1 MKVTYADGSYVE
13 YTYDANG
20 NLISVHTVNKT
31 EKPSSTNNPDSDSD
45 KGNSGDNDNEE
56 NKGNSGDN
64 DNGGNKGDITYEYDA
79 EGNRIATNTPE
90 YREEYVYDTVSN
102 LLQVLVIKRYDVKD
116 DVSTSEEKYKEEVSN
131 TIICYYGNG
140 LLYEDNEKGTYY
152 HHYNNIGST
161 IFLTN
166 SSGKIVE
173 EYSYG
178 TYGELLSGD
187 SSKTKY
193 LYNGQYGI
201 QKEINGLLYMRTRYY
216 NPEVKRFINQDIV
229 LGSITNSQS
238 LNRYAYVQGNP
249 ISLID
254 PFGMSPENG
263 KNAIGHTLLDFMG
276 LIPGIGFV
284 FDAAN
289 SAWYVAEGNYTMAA
303 LAAFAAIPGLGDA
316 VSAGILATKGAKA
329 AELCKIIKK
338 LGYAAKIAENVGEIA
353 INATNMYV
361 DYAIKEKK
369 FGVDTVANLLALG
382 LNGFGIYASVKRYN
396 SVSVDVGKVT
406 DGVEGGNKVAE
417 KVSESGTATINP
429 NDIRFSQSS
438 VNGASEIID
447 SMKAKGWD
455 GDPIDVVRMPDG
467 NLTTIDN
474 IRVLAARYAEID
486 VQANVHAFDE
496 VLPQDLDLIERLT
509 TPKGV
514 PQTWGDAVL
523 LRIGKQNSGY
533 RNTYPLGSNI
543 IGWSGN

>member
-1 MKVTYADGSYVE
+1 MVYGPVDGKMTELE
-13 YTYDANG
+13 YDCRNR
-20 NLISVHTVNKT
+20 LIRA
-31 EKPSSTNNPDSDSD
+31 
-45 KGNSGDNDNEE
+45 
-56 NKGNSGDN
+56 
-64 DNGGNKGDITYEYDA
+64 GDITYEYDA

-90 YREEYVYDTVSN
+90 YREEYIYDTVSN
-102 LLQVLVIKRYDVKD
+102 LPQVLVIKRYDVKD
-116 DVSTSEEKYKEEVSN
+116 DESTSEEKYKEEVSN

-161 IFLTN
+161 ILLTN

-173 EYSYG
+173 EYTYG

-187 SSKTKY
+187 ISKTKY

-201 QKEINGLLYMRTRYY
+201 QTDINGLLYMRTRYY
-216 NPEVKRFINQDIV
+216 NPEIKRFINQDTV

-249 ISLID
+249 ISLVD

-316 VSAGILATKGAKA
+316 VSAGMLATKGAKA

-338 LGYAAKIAENVGEIA
+338 LGYAAKVAENVGEIA

-361 DYAIKEKK
+361 DYAIKEKE
-369 FGVDTVANLLALG
+369 FGVDTVTNLLALG

-406 DGVEGGNKVAE
+406 DGVEGGNKVAD
-417 KVSESGTATINP
+417 KVSESGTSFVLENVNYAQKTYSNTFSPEGIKKYSSLAGESINTI
-429 NDIRFSQSS
+429 DDL
-438 VNGASEIID
+438 VNAINTGKIKVKD
-447 SMKAKGWD
+447 L
-455 GDPIDVVRMPDG
+455 PIEYIVRDG
-467 NLTTIDN
+467 NTLILNTRTSQALTQAGIPRSQWVSIDRTGN
-474 IRVLAARYAEID
+474 QLFE
-486 VQANVHAFDE
+486 E
-496 VLPQDLDLIERLT
+496 LLDGQLSRNKLT
-509 TPKGV
+509 SEGISTVRPSG
-514 PQTWGDAVL
+514 
-523 LRIGKQNSGY
+523 GKKQ
-533 RNTYPLGSNI
+533 
-543 IGWSGN
+543 

>member
-1 MKVTYADGSYVE
+1 M
-13 YTYDANG
+13 
-20 NLISVHTVNKT
+20 
-31 EKPSSTNNPDSDSD
+31 
-45 KGNSGDNDNEE
+45 
-56 NKGNSGDN
+56 
-64 DNGGNKGDITYEYDA
+64 
-79 EGNRIATNTPE
+79 
-90 YREEYVYDTVSN
+90 
-102 LLQVLVIKRYDVKD
+102 
-116 DVSTSEEKYKEEVSN
+116 
-131 TIICYYGNG
+131 
-140 LLYEDNEKGTYY
+140 
-152 HHYNNIGST
+152 
-161 IFLTN
+161 
-166 SSGKIVE
+166 
-173 EYSYG
+173 
-178 TYGELLSGD
+178 
-187 SSKTKY
+187 
-193 LYNGQYGI
+193 
-201 QKEINGLLYMRTRYY
+201 
-216 NPEVKRFINQDIV
+216 
-229 LGSITNSQS
+229 
-238 LNRYAYVQGNP
+238 QGNP
-249 ISLID
+249 ISLVD

-303 LAAFAAIPGLGDA
+303 LVAFAAIPGLGDA

>member
-1 MKVTYADGSYVE
+1 M
-13 YTYDANG
+13 
-20 NLISVHTVNKT
+20 
-31 EKPSSTNNPDSDSD
+31 P
-45 KGNSGDNDNEE
+45 
-56 NKGNSGDN
+56 
-64 DNGGNKGDITYEYDA
+64 
-79 EGNRIATNTPE
+79 
-90 YREEYVYDTVSN
+90 
-102 LLQVLVIKRYDVKD
+102 QVLVIKRYDVKD
-116 DVSTSEEKYKEEVSN
+116 DESTSEEKYKEEVSN

-187 SSKTKY
+187 ISKTKY

-201 QKEINGLLYMRTRYY
+201 QTEINGLLYMRTRYY
-216 NPEVKRFINQDIV
+216 NPEVKRFINQDTV

-249 ISLID
+249 ISLVD

-316 VSAGILATKGAKA
+316 VSAGMLATKGAKA

-338 LGYAAKIAENVGEIA
+338 LGYAAKVAENVGEFA

-361 DYAIKEKK
+361 DYAIKEKE

-406 DGVEGGNKVAE
+406 EGIEGGNKVAD
-417 KVSESGTATINP
+417 KVSESGSNPKNVFPENPDDLLPEIPRNKATKANGTT
-429 NDIRFSQSS
+429 SQ
-438 VNGASEIID
+438 
-447 SMKAKGWD
+447 
-455 GDPIDVVRMPDG
+455 
-467 NLTTIDN
+467 TIQTSDN
-474 IRVLAARYAEID
+474 IRIRAEQHPLLPGETYNPRHHGVHYHVEYKVD
-486 VQANVHAFDE
+486 PTKSWNNKNNVKKWYPE
-496 VLPQDLDLIERLT
+496 GY
-509 TPKGV
+509 TPGA
-514 PQTWGDAVL
+514 G
-523 LRIGKQNSGY
+523 SGFI
-533 RNTYPLGSNI
+533 PGEPFPE
-543 IGWSGN
+543 